1 MNEEE
6 AKIEKMSE
14 KICQLTRVVY
24 LLNQKNIES
33 QATIDSIISSYEEEI
48 NNIVIQA
55 NNATSFLRNKIKQL
69 ESPERIKAKFNEITE
84 QLSSQF
90 QCALATKI
98 DELNVIF
105 KSKQEAVQNEYN
117 IKVKEMKAEVNEIK
131 EELKLYKEKVSISQQ
146 NEYNKAIDDIKKE
159 SHKQIESIIISYEDM
174 NKQKETVITD
184 LTQKNKDL
192 NIQID
197 QLSKNNTNI
206 NNQLITIEKE
216 YKQQISGQQ
225 ELLTQMFNDNA
236 LKDNAILSI
245 ENESKEKIKELTQ
258 QKDMLSKESEKYKK
272 RSLELEIEV
281 KDTKTQ
287 LLQIELQ
294 YERTQID
301 KEALDNK
308 QNQFNQQIEQL
319 EINIKESKELY
330 SNELKVNKT
339 LIKDNADL
347 QIQLL
352 SLEEK
357 VKQTESTSKSQ
368 IDVLLQKIKELEEKW
383 KKKILTINEL
393 KGNHQSEINQLKF
406 SFQTTIDEMKRVK
419 TASDT
424 SSQEVQRLKQL
435 FNEEKALME
444 NKHRED
450 IEKLSFKYAMT
461 INELKNKHNEDMIN
475 IKQENV
481 KMKDRLNNH
490 EKEIKRKQEEFK
502 LSQIDHFQ
510 KMKHD
515 FMDALN
521 IQQEKNYNLTNEI
534 NDLENYLANRPSREE
549 DIEEIRKLRDEL
561 HSKEQELLEMKYFQQ
576 RFKNDL
582 EVKEDININSSL
594 TLQGK
599 NLKKIKI
606 VNSNINANSNVIV
619 NNNKEVLSTGN
630 GVKKGS
636 STLKNPKYTNATYG
650 MIFSKK

>member
-272 RSLELEIEV
+272 RSLE
-281 KDTKTQ
+281 D
-287 LLQIELQ
+287 
-294 YERTQID
+294 R
-301 KEALDNK
+301 
-308 QNQFNQQIEQL
+308 
-319 EINIKESKELY
+319 
-330 SNELKVNKT
+330 
-339 LIKDNADL
+339 
-347 QIQLL
+347 
-352 SLEEK
+352 
-357 VKQTESTSKSQ
+357 KS
-368 IDVLLQKIKELEEKW
+368 V
-383 KKKILTINEL
+383 
-393 KGNHQSEINQLKF
+393 
-406 SFQTTIDEMKRVK
+406 V
-419 TASDT
+419 
-424 SSQEVQRLKQL
+424 
-435 FNEEKALME
+435 
-444 NKHRED
+444 
-450 IEKLSFKYAMT
+450 
-461 INELKNKHNEDMIN
+461 
-475 IKQENV
+475 
-481 KMKDRLNNH
+481 
-490 EKEIKRKQEEFK
+490 
-502 LSQIDHFQ
+502 
-510 KMKHD
+510 
-515 FMDALN
+515 
-521 IQQEKNYNLTNEI
+521 
-534 NDLENYLANRPSREE
+534 
-549 DIEEIRKLRDEL
+549 
-561 HSKEQELLEMKYFQQ
+561 
-576 RFKNDL
+576 
-582 EVKEDININSSL
+582 
-594 TLQGK
+594 
-599 NLKKIKI
+599 
-606 VNSNINANSNVIV
+606 
-619 NNNKEVLSTGN
+619 
-630 GVKKGS
+630 
-636 STLKNPKYTNATYG
+636 
-650 MIFSKK
+650 